1 MITISVVLITRDAE
15 RTVGRAL
22 ESVAGVAAEVIAV
35 DSGSADRT
43 PDICREH
50 GASVLHREWDGYGAQ
65 KNFALSQAACP
76 WVLSLD
82 ADEALS
88 PALALEIAALDDS
101 TPYNGFSF
109 PRLNHY
115 FGRPLRHGGQFPD
128 RQIRLFRRGSGRF
141 NTRPV
146 HESLQVEGRV
156 GELDGVLEHYS
167 YLTLD
172 DYFEKFGRYTVLEAE
187 RLLASGMKPS
197 ACGAAL
203 HMVLRPVFKFL
214 RRYFLKGGFLDG
226 IPGLL
231 AALFNSMTMIVSYAR
246 FWEKY
251 QKDPS
256 HKE

>member
-1 MITISVVLITRDAE
+1 MLITRDAE
-15 RTVGRAL
+15 RTIERTLA
-22 ESVAGVAAEVIAV
+22 SVSGLAAEVIAI
-35 DSGSADRT
+35 DSGSSDRT
-43 PDICREH
+43 PDICCGR
-50 GASVLHREWDGYGAQ
+50 GARVLHREWDGYGAQ
-65 KNFALSQAACP
+65 KNYALSQASCP

-88 PALALEIAALDDS
+88 PALAREIAALEDS

-128 RQIRLFRRGSGRF
+128 RQLRLFRRGSGQF

-146 HESLQVEGRV
+146 HESLQIEGRV

-167 YLTLD
+167 YLNLD
-172 DYFEKFGRYTVLEAE
+172 DYFEKFSRYTVLEAE

-197 ACGAAL
+197 AGGAAL
-203 HMVLRPVFKFL
+203 HMVLRPVIKFL
-214 RRYFLKGGFLDG
+214 RRYLLKGGFLDG

-256 HKE
+256 RPE